1 MGEGVLQ
8 RAPPSSGGW
17 KPQDCINNPKLQNS
31 PYCKRISKC
40 TFGDRACQAGCNH
53 KTLGGAESVQ
63 KKNPPPSGGWKAQD
77 CRVDL
82 GWQHMGY
89 CLCLAKC
96 AHGDRACQAGC
107 NHSTLNRGLNDVTPF
122 KSMNRNGPPPS
133 HGWKSQDC
141 ANPKWQKMPFCKC
154 LAKCKHGNLA
164 CQGSCNLSTGNRQ
177 LDYVAPVNAVERSV
191 SKTLAKG
198 PNSFEKAQQTLEKGQ
213 QIVEKGPKPLEKG
226 PKTLAGVPKP
236 LAKVPKPLV
245 KDQKTLEKGQKT
257 LEKGQKT
264 LEKSQKALGKGP
276 KPVAKA
282 AKPSAKSPK
291 KGKKAFGKGPKE
303 PVSQNREKKDM
314 SQSGLSTT
322 I

>member
-1 MGEGVLQ
+1 MG
-8 RAPPSSGGW
+8 
-17 KPQDCINNPKLQNS
+17 
-31 PYCKRISKC
+31 
-40 TFGDRACQAGCNH
+40 
-53 KTLGGAESVQ
+53 
-63 KKNPPPSGGWKAQD
+63 
-77 CRVDL
+77 
-82 GWQHMGY
+82 
-89 CLCLAKC
+89 
-96 AHGDRACQAGC
+96 
-107 NHSTLNRGLNDVTPF
+107 NDVTLF

-141 ANPKWQKMPFCKC
+141 AYPKWQKMPFCKC

-198 PNSFEKAQQTLEKGQ
+198 PNSFEKAQQ
-213 QIVEKGPKPLEKG
+213 IVEKGPKPLEKG

-245 KDQKTLEKGQKT
+245 KDQKTL
-257 LEKGQKT
+257 
-264 LEKSQKALGKGP
+264 GKGP

-291 KGKKAFGKGPKE
+291 KGKKPLEKGPK
-303 PVSQNREKKDM
+303 
-314 SQSGLSTT
+314 
-322 I
+322 

>member
-1 MGEGVLQ
+1 MG
-8 RAPPSSGGW
+8 
-17 KPQDCINNPKLQNS
+17 
-31 PYCKRISKC
+31 
-40 TFGDRACQAGCNH
+40 
-53 KTLGGAESVQ
+53 
-63 KKNPPPSGGWKAQD
+63 
-77 CRVDL
+77 
-82 GWQHMGY
+82 
-89 CLCLAKC
+89 
-96 AHGDRACQAGC
+96 
-107 NHSTLNRGLNDVTPF
+107 NDVTLF

-245 KDQKTLEKGQKT
+245 KDQKTLEKGQKA
-257 LEKGQKT
+257 LE
-264 LEKSQKALGKGP
+264 KGP

-291 KGKKAFGKGPKE
+291 KGKKPLEKGPK
-303 PVSQNREKKDM
+303 S
-314 SQSGLSTT
+314 
-322 I
+322 

>member
-1 MGEGVLQ
+1 MG
-8 RAPPSSGGW
+8 
-17 KPQDCINNPKLQNS
+17 
-31 PYCKRISKC
+31 
-40 TFGDRACQAGCNH
+40 
-53 KTLGGAESVQ
+53 
-63 KKNPPPSGGWKAQD
+63 
-77 CRVDL
+77 
-82 GWQHMGY
+82 
-89 CLCLAKC
+89 
-96 AHGDRACQAGC
+96 
-107 NHSTLNRGLNDVTPF
+107 NDVTLF

-141 ANPKWQKMPFCKC
+141 AYPKWQKMPFCKC

-213 QIVEKGPKPLEKG
+213 QIVEK
-226 PKTLAGVPKP
+226 VPKP

-264 LEKSQKALGKGP
+264 LD
-276 KPVAKA
+276 
-282 AKPSAKSPK
+282 KSPK
-291 KGKKAFGKGPKE
+291 KGKKPLEKGPK
-303 PVSQNREKKDM
+303 SQFHKIESSAQTVPKTLAKFNLHTIERKK
-314 SQSGLSTT
+314 